1 MGLVRRG
8 IGLKANH
15 VGRNT
20 SHRKGYKMMSA
31 KQWFLGKFNVN
42 RPSCNFQRCESD
54 VPCDRLMIEAYT
66 SYRRSPLDFS
76 VPGQ

>member
-1 MGLVRRG
+1 MWPGT
-8 IGLKANH
+8 GLKANH
-15 VGRNT
+15 VGPNT
-20 SHRKGYKMMSA
+20 SDREGYKMMSA
-31 KQWFLGKFNVN
+31 IQWFLGKFNVN
-42 RPSCNFQRCESD
+42 RRSCSYQRCESD